1 MKCVERKNKRED
13 ASKQQK
19 LKKIV
24 REKLKQENFNNSALN

>member
-1 MKCVERKNKRED
+1 MKCVERKSKRKD